1 MTYISG
7 ITSDRIDDVWARCSK
22 FIEMG
27 NSHSQNEMGTSDIY
41 DRLVNEEMQLWI
53 VYNEKKEI
61 KCALTTEIVV
71 YPKKT
76 VCRIV
81 TLGGTE
87 LNTWVEDWLQILEK
101 WAIECECDAIETYC
115 RKGFTKKLEKFGYE
129 NTYTV
134 LGKELTTLH

>member
-27 NSHSQNEMGTSDIY
+27 NSHSQDEMGTSDIY

-71 YPKKT
+71 YPKKN
-76 VCRIV
+76 CMQ
-81 TLGGTE
+81 
-87 LNTWVEDWLQILEK
+87 NS
-101 WAIECECDAIETYC
+101 Y
-115 RKGFTKKLEKFGYE
+115 FGW
-129 NTYTV
+129 N
-134 LGKELTTLH
+134 